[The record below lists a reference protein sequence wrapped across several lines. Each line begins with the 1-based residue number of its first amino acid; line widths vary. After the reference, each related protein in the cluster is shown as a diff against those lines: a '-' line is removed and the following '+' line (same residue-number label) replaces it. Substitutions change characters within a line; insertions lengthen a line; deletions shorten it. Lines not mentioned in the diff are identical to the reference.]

1 MSRIGNKHIILPE
14 DVTLTVNEGVA
25 TVKGKLGTLTVNIPA
40 KIHVNIEEKTVVL
53 TRDDDE
59 IQTKELHGT
68 TRANLANAVEGVSN
82 GFAKTLVIIG
92 TGYRCR
98 LLGNSVVLKVGYSH
112 EVTIEALE
120 GVKLEILDKENTKLK
135 VSGIDKEKVGQTAA
149 LIRDVRRPEPYGGKG
164 IRYENEYV
172 PHKEGKRAS
181 GGKK

>member
-14 DVTLTVNEGVA
+14 GVTLKVEEALVTVN
-25 TVKGKLGTLTVNIPA
+25 GKLGTLSVNVPA
-40 KIHVNIEEKTVVL
+40 KIHVNVDGNTVVL

-68 TRANLANAVEGVSN
+68 TRANLHNAVVGVSE

-98 LLGNSVVLKVGYSH
+98 LAGNSVVLKVGYSH
-112 EVTIEALE
+112 EVTIAAPE
-120 GVKLEILDKENTKLK
+120 GVKLEILDKDSTKLK
-135 VSGIDKEKVGQTAA
+135 VSGINKEMVGQTAA

-172 PHKEGKRAS
+172 PHKEGKRAA